1 MVNMHDANFESIRKL
16 GLNGSIEYAN
26 GGFESSVKIRTIC
39 CVGAGYVGGPTAAII
54 AFQNPQI
61 KVTVVDRDVTRIRRW
76 NSRHPP
82 IYEPGLHDIIRIARD
97 GGRDTSIS
105 NEPISDNEDSSVE
118 NDSRTPV
125 PSRPGNLFFTTDVA
139 NGIAGADLVLVAV
152 NTPTKE
158 RGVGAGSA
166 TDMGA
171 FEAVTGVVAQHA
183 REGAIIVEKSTV
195 PCRTAALVADTLS
208 MHRPGVHFEI
218 LSNPE
223 FLAAGTAV
231 NDLLYPDRILIGS
244 APTPSGKIAAEA
256 LVAVYAAWVPRERI
270 LTTNVW
276 SSELAKL
283 VANSMLAQRISS
295 INSISAV
302 CEQTGADVDE
312 VASAIGVDPRIGNKF
327 LMAGIGFGGSC
338 FKKDVLNLVYL
349 ADTMGLPEVGEYWR
363 QVVKMNDY
371 ARDRFTNRVIKC
383 LNNTLVG
390 KKVTILGFA
399 FKKNTSDTREAP
411 ALEMI
416 RTLLE
421 ERPRE
426 VAVFDPCCNPFVI
439 KEEIR
444 ALIGDL
450 DSRNVHVYDNGYDAC
465 AGSTAVVIAT
475 EFDEFRNQPAAKP
488 AAKPSSQ
495 KASKMLGRKPNPR
508 SDPRP
513 FKQKDRPTEN
523 ELLAL
528 HKHLVQR
535 PGEVGSDPLERFTK
549 EPSCDDKCPD
559 CIQERESLQ
568 SWHATG
574 MSSAEEYKPKARL
587 DWERIADAMAKPRWV
602 FDGRGVIDAR
612 EMETL
617 GVRVESVGRQHRF

>member
-1 MVNMHDANFESIRKL
+1 MAGLPEAVVNSVASL
-16 GLNGSIEYAN
+16 GLNGSTEHTN
-26 GGFESSVKIRTIC
+26 GALEDVVVKNIC
-39 CVGAGYVGGPTAAII
+39 CVGAGYVGGPTAAVI
-54 AFQNPQI
+54 AFQNPHI

-76 NSRHPP
+76 NSKHPP
-82 IYEPGLHDIIRIARD
+82 IYEPGLRDIVRVARD
-97 GGRDTSIS
+97 GGRRIFF
-105 NEPISDNEDSSVE
+105 DSSEGVADKTE
-118 NDSRTPV
+118 V
-125 PSRPGNLFFTTDVA
+125 GVRPGNLFFTTDV
-139 NGIAGADLVLVAV
+139 GKSIGEADIVLVSV
-152 NTPTKE
+152 NTPTKY

-166 TDMGA
+166 TDMTA
-171 FEAVTGVVAQHA
+171 FEAVTGVVAQFA

-195 PCRTAALVADTLS
+195 PCRTAQLVADTLN

-244 APTPSGKIAAEA
+244 APTPSGKKAAEA
-256 LVAVYAAWVPRERI
+256 LVNVYNAWVPRDRI

-312 VASAIGVDPRIGNKF
+312 VAKAVGVDPRIGNKF
-327 LMAGIGFGGSC
+327 LVAGIGFGGSC

-363 QVVKMNDY
+363 QVVKMNEY

-390 KKVTILGFA
+390 KKVTILGYA

-411 ALEMI
+411 ALEMVK
-416 RTLLE
+416 TLLE

-426 VAVFDPCCNPFVI
+426 IAIFDPCCNPLVI

-444 ALIGDL
+444 QLLGDVDEL
-450 DSRNVHVYDNGYDAC
+450 KNIVVYSNAYDAC
-465 AGSTAVVIAT
+465 DKSTAVVIAT
-475 EFDEFRNQPAAKP
+475 EFDEFRNQPPPKP
-488 AAKPSSQ
+488 AVPAPDHTV
-495 KASKMLGRKPNPR
+495 KMIGRKPNPKA
-508 SDPRP
+508 DPRP
-513 FKQKDRPTEN
+513 FERPEPSAN
-523 ELLAL
+523 DVLAL
-528 HKHLVQR
+528 HKHLLQR
-535 PGEVGSDPLERFTK
+535 EGETSSDPLGRYNP
-549 EPSCDDKCPD
+549 EPACPEDCPD
-559 CIQERESLQ
+559 CLQ
-568 SWHATG
+568 QASSKETGFATG
-574 MSSAEEYKPKARL
+574 MGSAEEYKAKERL
-587 DWERIADAMAKPRWV
+587 DWVRIADTMAKPRWV
-602 FDGRGVIDAR
+602 FDGRGVIDSR
-612 EMETL
+612 EMTKL

>member
-1 MVNMHDANFESIRKL
+1 MASLLDSVKSL
-16 GLNGSIEYAN
+16 SLNGSVKEVN
-26 GGFESSVKIRTIC
+26 GDKIAIRNIC
-39 CVGAGYVGGPTAAII
+39 CVGAGYVGGPTAAVI
-54 AFQNPQI
+54 AFQNPHI

-82 IYEPGLHDIIRIARD
+82 IYEPGLHDIVRIARD
-97 GGRDTSIS
+97 GGRETDIS
-105 NEPISDNEDSSVE
+105 GQSSEGIASEKGETKVARRE
-118 NDSRTPV
+118 
-125 PSRPGNLFFTTDVA
+125 GNLFFSTDVA
-139 NGIAGADLVLVAV
+139 GHIAEADIVLVAV

-166 TDMGA
+166 TDMTA
-171 FEAVTGVVAQHA
+171 FEAVTGFVAQYA

-195 PCRTAALVADTLS
+195 PCRTAQLVADTLA

-244 APTPSGKIAAEA
+244 APTPSGKRAAEA
-256 LVAVYAAWVPRERI
+256 LLEVYAAWVPRERI

-312 VASAIGVDPRIGNKF
+312 VARAIGVDPRIGNKF

-363 QVVKMNDY
+363 QVVKMNEY

-390 KKVTILGFA
+390 KKVTILGYA

-416 RTLLE
+416 KTLLE

-426 VAVFDPCCNPFVI
+426 IAVFDPCCNPFVVKNEI
-439 KEEIR
+439 KALLGPEIT
-444 ALIGDL
+444 A
-450 DSRNVHVYDNGYDAC
+450 SVHVYGNAYDAC
-465 AGSTAVVIAT
+465 KDSTAVVIAT
-475 EFDEFRNQPAAKP
+475 EFDEFRNQPIPVAAPKP
-488 AAKPSSQ
+488 VDEPEP
-495 KASKMLGRKPNPR
+495 KMLGRKPNPKA
-508 SDPRP
+508 DPRP
-513 FKQKDRPTEN
+513 FKESAPTEN
-523 ELLAL
+523 DLLAL

-535 PGEVGSDPLERFTK
+535 DGQTSDDPLDRFNV
-549 EPSCDDKCPD
+549 EPDCDESCPD
-559 CIQERESLQ
+559 CIQAKESKETGF
-568 SWHATG
+568 ATG
-574 MSSAEEYKPKARL
+574 MGSAEEYKPKERL
-587 DWERIADAMAKPRWV
+587 DWVRIAETMAKPRWV
-602 FDGRGVIDAR
+602 FDGRGVIDSR
-612 EMETL
+612 EMVKL

>member
-1 MVNMHDANFESIRKL
+1 MSQL
-16 GLNGSIEYAN
+16 TLNPSEAN
-26 GGFESSVKIRTIC
+26 GNGVIEVRKIC
-39 CVGAGYVGGPTAAII
+39 CVGAGYVGGPTAAVV
-54 AFQNPQI
+54 AFQNPHI
-61 KVTVVDRDVTRIRRW
+61 EVVVVDRDVTRIRRW
-76 NSRHPP
+76 NSLHPP
-82 IYEPGLHDIIRIARD
+82 IYEPGLHDIVRIARD
-97 GGRDTSIS
+97 GGRATKVS
-105 NEPISDNEDSSVE
+105 NEPTSDSEGSGADEGEVE
-118 NDSRTPV
+118 LQERQP
-125 PSRPGNLFFTTDVA
+125 NLFFSTD
-139 NGIAGADLVLVAV
+139 IAKHVGEADIVLVAV
-152 NTPTKE
+152 NTPTKY

-166 TDMGA
+166 TDMTA
-171 FEAVTGVVAQHA
+171 FEAVTANVAQYA

-195 PCRTAALVADTLS
+195 PCRTAQLVADTLA

-244 APTPSGKIAAEA
+244 APTPSGKKAAEA
-256 LVAVYAAWVPRERI
+256 LVKVYNAWVPRERI

-312 VASAIGVDPRIGNKF
+312 VARAVGVDPRIGNKF

-349 ADTMGLPEVGEYWR
+349 AETMGLPEVAEYWR
-363 QVVKMNDY
+363 QVVKMNEY
-371 ARDRFTNRVIKC
+371 ARDRFSNRVIKC

-390 KKVTILGFA
+390 KKVTILGYA

-416 RTLLE
+416 KTLLE

-426 VAVFDPCCNPFVI
+426 VAVFDPCCNPLVVKAEI
-439 KEEIR
+439 KELLGPIAQGENI
-444 ALIGDL
+444 
-450 DSRNVHVYDNGYDAC
+450 SVHGNAYDAC
-465 AGSTAVVIAT
+465 EGSTAIIIAT
-475 EFDEFRNQPAAKP
+475 EFDEFRNQPPPPP
-488 AAKPSSQ
+488 APVPTEQPKTV
-495 KASKMLGRKPNPR
+495 GRKPNPKA
-508 SDPRP
+508 DPRP
-513 FKQKDRPTEN
+513 FKNSVPSEN

-528 HKHLVQR
+528 HKYLVQR
-535 PGEVGSDPLERFTK
+535 PEAQSADPLDRFNT
-549 EPSCDDKCPD
+549 EPSCEDDCPD
-559 CIQERESLQ
+559 CIQERESKD
-568 SWHATG
+568 SGFATG
-574 MSSAEEYKPKARL
+574 MGSSEEYKAKERV
-587 DWERIADAMAKPRWV
+587 DWVRISESMAKPRWV
-602 FDGRGVIDAR
+602 FDGRGVIDSR
-612 EMETL
+612 EMVKL